1 MTNENPQDT
10 LRRVQAEL
18 SQVSARLNGLAA
30 DFQRLA
36 SVLPELQAGR
46 VPQPPASAP
55 QPWAAPQGAPGRPLP
70 PAAHPPYPAPSGD
83 PVRPAAYA
91 PAPAARPQA
100 AQRPLAPVQPA
111 QPSVTPPLAP
121 ASPTVALPH
130 HPAPAPRR
138 PRRQVS
144 VAEVFSIFGSAITL
158 IGVAFVL
165 VLPQDGAVGP
175 VARTT
180 IGTVLSVLAVGAALW
195 QHGKDPKNIGAQA
208 LMATGVASAFLCV
221 VAVTVLFVGPD
232 GRAMLPELPGLAL
245 AGLVSIGGVWIARS
259 WNSQW
264 LAVLA
269 ILGSLLLAP
278 YIVRENFVWCLAF
291 MVVMSVVTAAFQR
304 GLAWVWLMAARIL
317 PTTVVFLSA
326 VTLPEPSAEAFPL
339 ATLGL
344 ATLFAAAG
352 LVMAILHQHTSRPE
366 QIASV
371 AFMVLTAGPLMIACW
386 QGDTAPGAVA
396 AAALGAAYA
405 ACGLAEKWLS
415 ELLRS
420 AAVPLGALF
429 VAFAILRATD
439 SGYQEY
445 IYFGLAAA
453 YLAVARSTRFGPVL
467 AVGFVLMAIGVGH
480 WLPLATTPLAP
491 AFAIGNDVAHVM
503 ESLLGL
509 LATLLGALALRA
521 FLVGR
526 PSWLTYATWAASVVF
541 GTVALILAGTLVG
554 ERVGDPERWF
564 QAAHAVVTVSWLLLC
579 VVLLRRGLRRDTHAM
594 VSVRLAIA
602 LAVAAV
608 AKLFLFDLATLP
620 DLVRAIAFLAVG
632 VLLLVI
638 GTWYNRQL
646 ERVRKTPVTV
656 PVEVDVP
663 AGTAAP
669 AATPAG
675 SGRPEDSA
683 PPSAKA

>member
-1 MTNENPQDT
+1 MTSENPQDT

-30 DFQRLA
+30 DFQHLA
-36 SVLPELQAGR
+36 AVLPELQAGR
-46 VPQPPASAP
+46 APQYPGVAPQHPGSAAQRPGPVPQT
-55 QPWAAPQGAPGRPLP
+55 WAVPQGAPAGQPMP
-70 PAAHPPYPAPSGD
+70 PAAARAAYPPPSGA

-91 PAPAARPQA
+91 PTPSAPRPAA
-100 AQRPLAPVQPA
+100 PVP
-111 QPSVTPPLAP
+111 PVTPPVAP
-121 ASPTVALPH
+121 PVALPQR
-130 HPAPAPRR
+130 PPVPRT

-165 VLPQDGAVGP
+165 VLPQDGVVGP
-175 VARTT
+175 VARTA
-180 IGTVLSVLAVGAALW
+180 IGGVLSVLAVGAALW

-208 LMATGVASAFLCV
+208 LMATGVASAFLCI
-221 VAVTVLFVGPD
+221 VAVTVLFVAPD

-245 AGLVSIGGVWIARS
+245 AGLVSVGGVWIARR

-269 ILGSLLLAP
+269 ILGSLVLAP

-317 PTTVVFLSA
+317 PTTVVFLWALALS
-326 VTLPEPSAEAFPL
+326 EPSAAAFPL

-352 LVMAILHQHTSRPE
+352 LVMAILHQRTSRAE

-371 AFMVLTAGPLMIACW
+371 AFMVLTAGPLMLACW
-386 QGDTAPGAVA
+386 QGDIAAGAVA

-453 YLAVARSTRFGPVL
+453 YLAVARNTRFRPVL
-467 AVGFVLMAIGVGH
+467 VVGFVLAAIGVAH
-480 WLPLATTPLAP
+480 WLPLATTPFSS
-491 AFAIGNDVAHVM
+491 AFATGHGVAHVM

-509 LATLLGALALRA
+509 AATLLGAMALRA
-521 FLVGR
+521 FLAGR
-526 PSWLTYATWAASVVF
+526 PSWLTYATWAASVMF
-541 GTVALILAGTLVG
+541 GTVALVLAGTLVG
-554 ERVGDPERWF
+554 ERMGDPDRWF
-564 QAAHAVVTVSWLLLC
+564 QTAHALVTVSWLLLC
-579 VVLLRRGLRRDTHAM
+579 VVLLRLGLRRDVHAM

-646 ERVRKTPVTV
+646 EQVRRV
-656 PVEVDVP
+656 PVEAAESVP
-663 AGTAAP
+663 AAP
-669 AATPAG
+669 PVSA
-675 SGRPEDSA
+675 SQPEDAS
-683 PPSAKA
+683 PPPVAKA